1 MERYDGTF
9 VDRFLEPWN
18 RYDVDGAS
26 ALMTDDCVWLQH
38 VSGFSDPGVR
48 AMDATTQRQYAETF
62 HGLHRKGDPLILF
75 NAWDVATA
83 EAIAKASPAVA
94 TSSWAVASALGY
106 EDGENVPLDMLTGLV
121 ARMTAAVSV
130 PVSIDLESGYGDTP
144 DAAAASV
151 TEILRAG
158 AIGINIEDGLSGG
171 KRQLVSPD
179 QHAAKIKAVRD
190 TAQKLGIRLFVNA
203 RTDPFLLKFG
213 SPHECLNEAAKRA
226 KAYADAGADG
236 VFVPGLTDLA
246 LIEKLVRLSPLPVN
260 IMVTQGVPEI
270 PDLARVGVRR
280 VTLGPWPM
288 LAAMRVIGE
297 AAAAVAASKQY
308 GTFLQPKA

>member
-1 MERYDGTF
+1 
-9 VDRFLEPWN
+9 
-18 RYDVDGAS
+18 
-26 ALMTDDCVWLQH
+26 
-38 VSGFSDPGVR
+38 
-48 AMDATTQRQYAETF
+48 MDARTQQQYAETF
-62 HGLHRKGDPLILF
+62 HGLHRTEDPLVLF

-83 EAIAKASPAVA
+83 KAIAKTSPAVA
-94 TSSWAVASALGY
+94 SSSAAVASALGY
-106 EDGENVPLDMLTGLV
+106 ADGENVPLDMVAGLV
-121 ARMTAAVSV
+121 SRMTAAVSV
-130 PVSIDLESGYGDTP
+130 PVSIDLEAGYGEAPGT
-144 DAAAASV
+144 AAESV

-158 AIGINIEDGLSGG
+158 AIGINIEDGLFGG
-171 KRQLVSPD
+171 KRQLVSPE

-190 TAQKLGIRLFVNA
+190 AAQKLGIHLFINA

-213 SPHECLNEAAKRA
+213 SPDECLSEAAKRA

-236 VFVPGLTDLA
+236 IFVPGLTDLA
-246 LIEKLVRLSPLPVN
+246 LIEKFVELTPLPVN

-280 VTLGPWPM
+280 VSLGPWPM
-288 LAAMRVIGE
+288 MAAMRVIGQ

>member
-1 MERYDGTF
+1 
-9 VDRFLEPWN
+9 
-18 RYDVDGAS
+18 
-26 ALMTDDCVWLQH
+26 
-38 VSGFSDPGVR
+38 
-48 AMDATTQRQYAETF
+48 MDAKAQQQYAETF
-62 HGLHRKGDPLILF
+62 HSLHRKGDPLILF

-94 TSSWAVASALGY
+94 TSSAAVASALGY
-106 EDGENVPLDMLTGLV
+106 ADGEDVPLDTVTGLV

-130 PVSIDLESGYGDTP
+130 PVSIDLEAGYGDMP
-144 DAAAASV
+144 EAAAESV
-151 TEILRAG
+151 TEILKAG
-158 AIGINIEDGLSGG
+158 AIGINIEDGLFGG

-179 QHAAKIKAVRD
+179 RHAAKIKAVRH
-190 TAQKLGIRLFVNA
+190 TAEKLGIHLFINA

-213 SPHECLNEAAKRA
+213 SPDECLNEAAKRA

-236 VFVPGLTDLA
+236 IFVPGLNNLA
-246 LIEKLVRLSPLPVN
+246 LIEKFVQLTPLPVN

-270 PDLARVGVRR
+270 PDLARAGVRR
-280 VTLGPWPM
+280 VSLGPWPM
-288 LAAMRVIGE
+288 MAAMRVIGQ